1 MKLEYSSG
9 KPIGYVNSLPSAIG
23 FLQSKGWLSTKFRQ
37 TATSLLSPLKAMPV
51 ISHSHSYSWSIM
63 NTTFAAQNY
72 MLAATSYGLSTCTME
87 GFDERRL
94 CSLLD
99 IPTDLFVI
107 PFVISTGYP
116 LKPQVY
122 IITTIFTIIIIIT
135 TIFTI
140 ITITIIS
147 IIITITTTITTTI
160 TITIITIITLIITIT
175 ITIITLNSYS
185 YHYSYHYYIII

>member
-1 MKLEYSSG
+1 MIKVRDAPLTVVFLSYKQPTNLIEKLMKLEYSSG

-99 IPTDLFVI
+99 IPSDLFVI

-122 IITTIFTIIIIIT
+122 I
-135 TIFTI
+135 
-140 ITITIIS
+140 S
-147 IIITITTTITTTI
+147 
-160 TITIITIITLIITIT
+160 L
-175 ITIITLNSYS
+175 LLLSLLLLSLS
-185 YHYSYHYYIII
+185 YHYHYYHYYYYHYYYH

>member
-122 IITTIFTIIIIIT
+122 IITTLIIT
-135 TIFTI
+135 TLI
-140 ITITIIS
+140 ITTLIN
-147 IIITITTTITTTI
+147 TTMTTTI
-160 TITIITIITLIITIT
+160 TITIIITLIITITIT

-185 YHYSYHYYIII
+185 YHYYIII